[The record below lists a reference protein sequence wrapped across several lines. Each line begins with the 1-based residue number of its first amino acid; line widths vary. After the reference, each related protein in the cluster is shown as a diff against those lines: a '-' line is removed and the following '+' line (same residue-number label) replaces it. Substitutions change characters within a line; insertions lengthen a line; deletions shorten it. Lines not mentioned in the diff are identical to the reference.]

1 MPRQVRPVLTRQRN
15 ETAAQRLNIDPA
27 RRVTPAA
34 PGPGEFTDNETY
46 REHFDVAPRGM
57 LQGLEDE
64 ARDGAGIGGWPP
76 AVRRLRPVTPNDAYV
91 SCTTFDARGNVVA
104 VSRRYPKMK
113 FLKENNLFPRDLRK
127 IDTSLVDVVPLVV
140 ARAPSSI
147 VVNLLHIKAII
158 KRDRVMIF
166 DTLTPQI
173 AQKLGLFMYD
183 LEMKLRTSQTSERT
197 QTSERAQT
205 SERGGQPPGEREQT
219 PREPCERERT
229 PGERQSSECA
239 ATAPN
244 ADDRGERGHGPAH
257 EGQSGDASS
266 ALAARSHDA
275 SSALAAR
282 SHDAL
287 ASPGLPYEFR
297 ALETIL
303 ISVMLLLDADLR
315 LHTQQCGSILDELED
330 QIDRNKLRA
339 LLIRSKSLASYY
351 QKAVLIRDVLDELL
365 DSDDVLAAMHLL
377 EPKSYDP
384 AVENPMD
391 YQELEMLLEAYYNH
405 CDEFVQQAGSLLND
419 IRATEEIVNIIL
431 DANRNLLM
439 LFELKV
445 TVYTLGFT
453 VATLVPA
460 FYGMN
465 LRNYIEELAVG
476 FGAVALL
483 LVAQGAAVTWFMFR
497 KLRGVQRLTMM
508 GGASMAPMRAAPRAP
523 PPPPLALPLWRRRL
537 QRWLYGDRNT
547 RFDRPTVRERDAM
560 WRMINDD
567 KPLRVKPPHD

>member
-15 ETAAQRLNIDPA
+15 ETAAQRLSIDPA
-27 RRVTPAA
+27 RKVTPAA

-46 REHFDVAPRGM
+46 REHFEVAPRGM
-57 LQGLEDE
+57 LQGMEDE
-64 ARDGAGIGGWPP
+64 ARGGGGGWPP

-113 FLKENNLFPRDLRK
+113 FLKDNNLFPRDLRK

-183 LEMKLRTSQTSERT
+183 LEMKLRTSQTSERQT
-197 QTSERAQT
+197 TLGEQTSERAHTT
-205 SERGGQPPGEREQT
+205 SERAHTSERSERQTTATASDRQGARNREPARGGQSER
-219 PREPCERERT
+219 
-229 PGERQSSECA
+229 A
-239 ATAPN
+239 AAAPN
-244 ADDRGERGHGPAH
+244 AHDEAPGAV
-257 EGQSGDASS
+257 AT
-266 ALAARSHDA
+266 RSE
-275 SSALAAR
+275 
-282 SHDAL
+282 AL

-303 ISVMLLLDADLR
+303 ISVMLLLDAGLR

-377 EPKSYDP
+377 EPKAYDP

-483 LVAQGAAVTWFMFR
+483 LVAQGLAVTWFMFR

-523 PPPPLALPLWRRRL
+523 LPPPLALALALWRRRL